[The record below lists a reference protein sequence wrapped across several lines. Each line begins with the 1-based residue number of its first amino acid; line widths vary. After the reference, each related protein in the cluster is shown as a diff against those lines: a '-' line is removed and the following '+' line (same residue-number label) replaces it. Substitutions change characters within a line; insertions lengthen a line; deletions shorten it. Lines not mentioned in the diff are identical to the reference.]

1 MTPLVFGPADRRLVG
16 FYHPPE
22 KATPKQTAVL
32 MCCPLGHEATRVH
45 RLYRVIAERLA
56 RQGIAVLRF
65 DYFGA
70 GDSPGDDTDGE
81 MTGWCSDL
89 LAAHAELLRQV
100 SPQAVGWIASRL
112 GATLAIQ
119 AAPDAPELNRL
130 ILWDP
135 IVDGAA
141 YVLELRVDQAAILDL
156 TFYARDKSWYVA
168 QPEKVT
174 APLTEAIGFGIGR
187 TLFDQISQLKT
198 DALAL
203 PVKASTVVFA
213 NPADTRVARWCQAQ
227 ESEQRPVRL
236 EPLAHPIVW
245 TSDPLAN
252 SAIVPSEVTQR
263 FSALFHEAS

>member
-1 MTPLVFGPADRRLVG
+1 MTPVVFGPADRRLVG

-22 KATPKQTAVL
+22 KVVSRQTAVL
-32 MCCPLGHEATRVH
+32 MCCPLGHEATRIH

-70 GDSPGDDTDGE
+70 GDSPGDDAEGE

-89 LAAHAELLRQV
+89 LAAHAELVKRS
-100 SPQAVGWIASRL
+100 SPQAIGWIASRL
-112 GATLAIQ
+112 GATLAVQ
-119 AAPDAPELNRL
+119 AAPQVAHLNRL
-130 ILWDP
+130 VLWDP

-141 YVLELRVDQAAILDL
+141 YVLELRVDHASALDL
-156 TFYARDKSWYVA
+156 SFYARDKSWYVA
-168 QPEKVT
+168 HPEKAT
-174 APLTEAIGFGIGR
+174 TPLTEAIGFGIGR
-187 TLFDQISQLKT
+187 TLFDQMAQLK
-198 DALAL
+198 AESLSL
-203 PVKASTVVFA
+203 PAGAHTLVFA
-213 NPADTRVARWCQAQ
+213 NPADARVARWCHAQ
-227 ESEQRPVRL
+227 ELDQRPVRL
-236 EPLAHPIVW
+236 EPLVHPIVW